1 MTGEAS
7 AAEQDIFKCH
17 ELSLGLMH
25 HGARRRIVEAI
36 SLDVRRGEFLT
47 IVGASGTGKTTLLRL
62 LGGLI
67 PASSG
72 TILFHGKPVE
82 RPARW
87 CRGGV
92 PGLFTRLAAMAHRRQ
107 QCRARA

>member
-1 MTGEAS
+1 
-7 AAEQDIFKCH
+7 
-17 ELSLGLMH
+17 MH

-67 PASSG
+67 PASGG
-72 TILFHGKPVE
+72 TILFRGKPVDG
-82 RPARW
+82 PARW
-87 CRGGV
+87 RRGRV
-92 PGLFTRLAAMAHRRQ
+92 PGLFARTAAMAHRRQ